1 MKISIPKLQSMV
13 NGTRALG
20 HLRVTL
26 SLPANVLAPVPTSR
40 PSITAKF
47 CLGVSFMS
55 LNNSVDI
62 GGLLSGS
69 KRIGNSQLATMKII
83 RHFND
88 IL

>member
-1 MKISIPKLQSMV
+1 MKMSIPKLQSMV

-26 SLPANVLAPVPTSR
+26 SLPANVLEPVPTSR

-55 LNNSVDI
+55 LNSSVDI

-69 KRIGNSQLATMKII
+69 DRKGRAKTSNHEDYSKL
-83 RHFND
+83 
-88 IL
+88 